1 MTEDEVI
8 ADLITLLSSMTDEDR
23 EVDPDTPL
31 GEVWSVL
38 GLKSLDSLDFATRI
52 EKRFGF
58 RFEQVTPENHL
69 GFDGKPLAL
78 VTLRDVA
85 RLVQARDIESKG
97 RRGSLREARRCRGGR
112 ARFAQSA
119 VADPRPPR
127 RPRPALDDPARR
139 SPRRGTDAHRRA
151 GHESECRSIRG
162 SRSSPSCLPTIGSP
176 SRERSRRGSIPG
188 SEDHGI
194 PGHGEHIL
202 TSSGG
207 CQRGAGLDRAPG
219 PTLRDGLPG
228 EMARVADADQGD

>member
-58 RFEQVTPENHL
+58 RFEEVTPENHL

-85 RLVQARDIESKG
+85 RLVQARDLE
-97 RRGSLREARRCRGGR
+97 
-112 ARFAQSA
+112 Q
-119 VADPRPPR
+119 
-127 RPRPALDDPARR
+127 
-139 SPRRGTDAHRRA
+139 
-151 GHESECRSIRG
+151 
-162 SRSSPSCLPTIGSP
+162 
-176 SRERSRRGSIPG
+176 
-188 SEDHGI
+188 
-194 PGHGEHIL
+194 
-202 TSSGG
+202 
-207 CQRGAGLDRAPG
+207 
-219 PTLRDGLPG
+219 
-228 EMARVADADQGD
+228 